1 MKILVIL
8 TGGTIAC
15 NVENNIID
23 ANSYTAYEIL
33 RLYNSTVGE
42 SEKNIEFDVKQPF
55 TILSENY
62 TSNTY
67 NILIDYLYSC
77 NLDEYNGVIITH
89 GSDTLSYTSAMVG
102 MIMRDTQIPILL
114 TAADYP
120 LSDEKSNGLSNF
132 SACVEFIKSNICNG
146 VFTAYGEKGHTLVY
160 VSTRICEA
168 DPITDSFIS
177 CGNAVV
183 VEVIDNKLC
192 KISKP
197 LISLLKNKN
206 NRLFKEKPVIEN
218 DILIIKTYPN
228 QHYNRYNIENLKAVV
243 IYMYHSAT
251 ACTVGENT
259 DLCRFIERC
268 NQNGV
273 DVYIASLKAK
283 AEEYATAY
291 EIESLKTN
299 KLYNISKE
307 SAYIKALL
315 AYNQKEYSP
324 VDVMNTNIYF
334 ECQ

>member
-15 NVENNIID
+15 KVENNIID
-23 ANSYTAYEIL
+23 TNSDTAYDIL
-33 RLYNSTVGE
+33 RLFNSTAVA
-42 SEKNIEFDVKQPF
+42 KQNKIDFTIKQPF

-62 TSNTY
+62 TANTY
-67 NILIDYLYSC
+67 NTLIDYLYSSDI
-77 NLDEYNGVIITH
+77 NEYDGVIITH

-102 MIMRDTQIPILL
+102 MLMRDTKIPIIL
-114 TAADYP
+114 TASDYP
-120 LSDEKSNGLSNF
+120 LSDERANGLSNF
-132 SACVEFIKSNICNG
+132 SACVEFIKSKLCSG
-146 VFTAYGEKGHTLVY
+146 VFTAYGEKGHTYIYL
-160 VSTRICEA
+160 STRICEA
-168 DPITDSFIS
+168 DPVTDSFTA

-183 VEVIDNKLC
+183 AQVIDNNLC
-192 KISKP
+192 QINEA
-197 LISLLKNKN
+197 LISMLKNKN
-206 NRLFKEKPVIEN
+206 NRLFIEKPVIEN
-218 DILIIKTYPN
+218 DILLIKTYPN
-228 QHYNRYNIENLKAVV
+228 QHYNRYNIDGLKAVV

-259 DLCRFIERC
+259 NLCSFIERC
-268 NQNGV
+268 NRSDV

-291 EIESLKTN
+291 EIESLKIN

-315 AYNQKEYSP
+315 AYNQQEYSA

-334 ECQ
+334 ESQ